1 VYEALSYWYMP
12 FYVQVISSILRRNR
26 APSGGGLCVR
36 ACAAGGPPSRAA
48 ADSSNQ
54 HGPGLDKQ
62 KIKKV
67 PAVEKAENC
76 LGDVVDVFDS
86 SLEGNEALLNGGGL
100 ALQGDTEEPLGYLLK
115 SMSWFFQSMH
125 VC

>member
-1 VYEALSYWYMP
+1 M
-12 FYVQVISSILRRNR
+12 
-26 APSGGGLCVR
+26 R
-36 ACAAGGPPSRAA
+36 ACAAGGPLSRAA

-76 LGDVVDVFDS
+76 FGDIADVVDVFDS

-115 SMSWFFQSMH
+115 SMS
-125 VC
+125 

>member
-1 VYEALSYWYMP
+1 MRPKLLVHAFLY
-12 FYVQVISSILRRNR
+12 YVQVISSILRRNR

-36 ACAAGGPPSRAA
+36 ACAAGGPLSRAA

-62 KIKKV
+62 KVKKV

-76 LGDVVDVFDS
+76 FGDIVDVVDVFDS

-115 SMSWFFQSMH
+115 SMS
-125 VC
+125 